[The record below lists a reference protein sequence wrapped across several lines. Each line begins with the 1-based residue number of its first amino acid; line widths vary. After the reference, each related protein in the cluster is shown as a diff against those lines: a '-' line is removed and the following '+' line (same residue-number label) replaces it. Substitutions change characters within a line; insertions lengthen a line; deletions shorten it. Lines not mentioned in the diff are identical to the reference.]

1 MSEDA
6 KYKVGL
12 IGAGRAG
19 VPRARAFDL
28 HPLCEVVAIA
38 DTDRANLD
46 LAAGRFG
53 VPGYETW
60 DEMLEDH
67 DLDIG
72 MAVLPVRP
80 NADAVVALAQ
90 AGVKT
95 IFCEKPLTGSLADAD
110 RMVEE
115 TSSRGVPLVCG
126 VVVSSTPD
134 YQKAYQLVAD
144 GEIGSI
150 VRINLYENNQQ
161 MGTHGLN
168 LAQRFA
174 GRPEGGLAIGWVSG
188 DPFAEAED
196 EHEDGTPG
204 YGALG
209 GYIRYDNEVE
219 VFSNYRVP
227 NYFWRG
233 IEIVG
238 THGAI
243 FNWNNSGPGLHLLKG
258 KTDEPPTGWEDFSDV
273 EGIFLPRDVQNERY
287 YDDDGWR
294 YPGRV
299 MLDIVDEMV
308 ENLESG
314 APIGATTGEDMR
326 RALETAVALRESARN
341 GHAPTRFPVEDRSIS
356 MLPQKTRWFYKKT
369 IMGDEAYMAQLAEQK
384 KD

>member
-1 MSEDA
+1 MSEEA

-19 VPRARAFDL
+19 VPRARAFDM

-38 DTDRANLD
+38 DTDHANLE

-53 VPGYETW
+53 VPGYDTW
-60 DEMLEDH
+60 DEMLEH
-67 DLDIG
+67 HELDIG

-95 IFCEKPLTGSLADAD
+95 IFCEKPLTGSLTDAD

-115 TSSRGVPLVCG
+115 TSSRGIPLVCG

-144 GEIGSI
+144 GEIGEI
-150 VRINLYENNQQ
+150 VRINLYENNNQ

-168 LAQRFA
+168 LARRFA
-174 GRPEGGLAIGWVSG
+174 GRPNGGLAIGWVSG
-188 DPFAEAED
+188 DPLAEAED

-209 GYIRYDNEVE
+209 GYFRFDNEVE
-219 VFSNYRVP
+219 VFSNYRLP
-227 NYFWRG
+227 NHHWRG
-233 IEIVG
+233 IEIMG

-243 FNWNNSGPGLHLLKG
+243 FNWNNTGPGLHLVRAESSERPLVWEEF
-258 KTDEPPTGWEDFSDV
+258 TDVQGL
-273 EGIFLPRDVQNERY
+273 FLPRDSIRERD
-287 YDDDGWR
+287 YDEDGWR
-294 YPGRV
+294 YPGNV
-299 MLDIVDEMV
+299 MLGIVDEMV
-308 ENLESG
+308 ENLETG
-314 APIGATTGEDMR
+314 APIGATTGDDMR
-326 RALETAVALRESARN
+326 QALEIAVALRESARN

-369 IMGDEAYMAQLAEQK
+369 IMGDEAYMAQLADQK
-384 KD
+384 KG

>member
-19 VPRARAFDL
+19 VPRARAFDI

-60 DEMLEDH
+60 DEMLENH

-95 IFCEKPLTGSLADAD
+95 IFCEKPLTGSLVDAD

-126 VVVSSTPD
+126 VVVSSSPD
-134 YQKAYQLVAD
+134 YQKAYQLVAE

-150 VRINLYENNQQ
+150 VRINLYENNNQV
-161 MGTHGLN
+161 GTHGLN

-174 GRPEGGLAIGWVSG
+174 GRPEGGLAIGWVSD

-204 YGALG
+204 YGAIG

-219 VFSNYRVP
+219 AFSNYRVP
-227 NYFWRG
+227 NHYWRG
-233 IEIVG
+233 IEVVG

-243 FNWNNSGPGLHLLKG
+243 FNWNNSGLGLHLVKG
-258 KTDEPPTGWEDFSDV
+258 KTEEPPN
-273 EGIFLPRDVQNERY
+273 RM
-287 YDDDGWR
+287 
-294 YPGRV
+294 GRT
-299 MLDIVDEMV
+299 
-308 ENLESG
+308 SQ
-314 APIGATTGEDMR
+314 R
-326 RALETAVALRESARN
+326 LRESSCHEMRSKSATTTIQA
-341 GHAPTRFPVEDRSIS
+341 GDTRAASCSIS
-356 MLPQKTRWFYKKT
+356 STRWWRTSRPARLSEPRPARTCAAPSKPPSLCASRPAT
-369 IMGDEAYMAQLAEQK
+369 ATRPRGSP
-384 KD
+384 